1 MIIVGCIGVGCII
14 FNFATFKPFYNK
26 MLNESSLE
34 YKI

>member
-1 MIIVGCIGVGCII
+1 MIIVGYIGVDYII
-14 FNFATFKPFYNK
+14 FNFATFKYFYSK